1 MIKKERAVCGFRRLP
16 PACLGGALPW
26 IESKQ
31 EVITTMTH
39 VNRSALSVWALLLL
53 CCASFLSHPA
63 LAQSTTAAGASS
75 VIDAN
80 AKLHVTVANEAQLT
94 GDYTVD
100 ADGNITM
107 LYINQVHVQGLTPA
121 QAAAVIRGEPAS
133 GGKPATGLTQFYV
146 KPQVVVSIADAG
158 GIGVD
163 VNGLVTAPRHY
174 VVRSNAHLDDVLQQA
189 VPALNADLSKVEITR
204 GDTQAKE
211 TVDYRSFLDNK
222 AAEGNPALHNGDV
235 ITVGNRDPQPIFI
248 NVQGQVVKPGRF
260 QVPANTT
267 AYSALQSA
275 GGPTSAA
282 NNAGIVIKHFGTTDT
297 IPFQYA
303 QAGQNPTD
311 ATLNPVLLDGDTI
324 IVPAAPITASYTL
337 TGPGIRNPAEYPLP
351 NGQPVSLAAAI
362 GKAGGLTD
370 RAKINEVQII
380 RPNPKTQAAQTIKL
394 NASDPSIQGSYMI
407 QPGDNIQIGQGS
419 APTRIDP
426 FQILGLVIAVISIA
440 HH

>member
-1 MIKKERAVCGFRRLP
+1 
-16 PACLGGALPW
+16 
-26 IESKQ
+26 
-31 EVITTMTH
+31 MTS
-39 VNRSALSVWALLLL
+39 VNRSAAPIWAILLL
-53 CCASFLSHPA
+53 CYSVLLLGHSAF
-63 LAQSTTAAGASS
+63 AQATTATAAGS

-80 AKLHVTVANEAQLT
+80 AKLHVVVANEAQLT

-100 ADGNITM
+100 ADGNITL

-133 GGKPATGLTQFYV
+133 GGKPATGLTQYYV

-163 VNGLVTAPRHY
+163 VTGLVTAPRHY
-174 VVRSNAHLDDVLQQA
+174 VMRSNAHLDDVLQQA

-204 GDTQAKE
+204 GDTQAKD
-211 TVDYRSFLDNK
+211 TVDYRAYLDSK
-222 AAEGNPALHNGDV
+222 APEGNPALHNGDIIV
-235 ITVGNRDPQPIFI
+235 VGNHDPQPIFI

-260 QVPANTT
+260 SVPANTT
-267 AYSALQSA
+267 AYSALQAA

-297 IPFQYA
+297 IPFQYT
-303 QAGQNPTD
+303 QAGQAPTD
-311 ATLNPVLLDGDTI
+311 TTVNPVLLDGDTI
-324 IVPAAPITASYTL
+324 IVPAAPVTATYTL
-337 TGPGIRNPAEYPLP
+337 TGQGIRNPASYDLP
-351 NGQPVSLAAAI
+351 NGLPISLAAAI
-362 GKAGGLTD
+362 GKAGGLSD
-370 RAKINEVQII
+370 RAKIDDVQII
-380 RPNPKTQAAQTIKL
+380 RLNPKTGGATTIKL
-394 NASDPSIQGSYMI
+394 NAKDPNVQGNYLI

-426 FQILGLVIAVISIA
+426 FQILGLAIAIFTIA

>member
-1 MIKKERAVCGFRRLP
+1 
-16 PACLGGALPW
+16 
-26 IESKQ
+26 
-31 EVITTMTH
+31 MTS
-39 VNRSALSVWALLLL
+39 NRSTITLWAILLL
-53 CCASFLSHPA
+53 CCSALLLGHPA
-63 LAQSTTAAGASS
+63 SAQSTTAAGS

-100 ADGNITM
+100 ADGSITM
-107 LYINQVHVQGLTPA
+107 LYINQIHVQGLTPA
-121 QAAAVIRGEPAS
+121 QAAAVIRGEAAS
-133 GGKPATGLTQFYV
+133 GGKPATGLTQYYV

-163 VNGLVTAPRHY
+163 VTGLVTAPRHY
-174 VVRSNAHLDDVLQQA
+174 VVRSSAHLDDVLQQA

-211 TVDYRSFLDNK
+211 TVDYRSYLDNK
-222 AAEGNPALHNGDV
+222 APEGNPALHNGD
-235 ITVGNRDPQPIFI
+235 IISVGNRDPQPIFI

-260 QVPANTT
+260 SVPANTT
-267 AYSALQSA
+267 AYSALQAA

-282 NNAGIVIKHFGTTDT
+282 NNTGIVIKHFGTTDT

-303 QAGQNPTD
+303 QAGQALTD
-311 ATLNPVLLDGDTI
+311 ATVNPVLLDGDTI
-324 IVPAAPITASYTL
+324 IVPSAPVTATYTL

-351 NGQPVSLAAAI
+351 NGQPISLAAAI

-380 RPNPKTQAAQTIKL
+380 RANPKTQATQTIKL
-394 NASDPSIQGSYMI
+394 NAGNPNVQGSYLI
-407 QPGDNIQIGQGS
+407 QPGDNIQIGQGN

-426 FQILGLVIAVISIA
+426 FQILGLVIAVITIA